1 MQIKAKKFLF
11 LILTIIN
18 LICFK
23 SYLNSQSI
31 ISNSMLVKN
40 GDYYELSEEGLEFY
54 RKNLLISVDLTG
66 SIYFPPIYH
75 QTHWVCNQ
83 VSASYYM
90 MTYETNL
97 AKGISSQNPDN
108 VFSVYFPWNFNN
120 GGNGWYG
127 GHYILTMEMLKK
139 FGVLLLHRS
148 PADISRDSSLWA
160 SGYELYYEAMH
171 NRIKDYYLIKTN
183 TEAGIITLKSWI
195 YNHSGSSNMGGLATF
210 MANIAQNGDA
220 YLPQGTPHAGEYVI
234 TKCGNDALHAR
245 TLVGYDDNICFDYN
259 GDGQYT
265 NNIDLNGDG
274 IIDVRDWEKGA
285 FKFAESNGP
294 NWQGNGCGWI
304 MYKTFA
310 EAYGSGGILNNSV
323 HIIEPNIGY
332 KPLLTAKVKISHPSR
347 EAVKIMIGISSDT
360 TANEP
365 EYISDFPIFN
375 FQGGNKFMQGGTSEQ
390 DKTIEFGL
398 DLTEFLQ
405 YFNSNNT
412 AKFFIT
418 FYEYDPNNL
427 FNGKIESF
435 SLIDYTGNIPFQKNY
450 HPTPLDFVNNSK
462 TTITMTLKINENY
475 APKILSNSIPIQNEN
490 ENIWYQLHAQGG
502 TPPYKWEIITYYDIE
517 TQTQEYQSFTGT
529 KLTPNEYFDGE
540 LSLNLNFDFPINN
553 FYTNKIKVHTNG
565 IILPNHNT
573 THWTQFFHLVYPMFI
588 NELMIAPFFRC
599 NFVCDHSKGQ
609 GIWYQNNSNNVKIR
623 WKVSEL
629 WAEQWTNAEFMATL
643 YNDGKIEFQYGPQS
657 LKKKYPDLGG
667 VSFGYK
673 NNHILC
679 FLNDIPQPGTKYV
692 ITPYPK
698 PTTININQDGVIYGN
713 VMNHYEYP
721 ISVKITD
728 ANNISDVRTFY
739 LYTGIKN
746 YDKNEISIFPNPA
759 KDFIIISIKNV
770 DQNFQFDY
778 EYIIYNLNSTPIKS
792 GRISGGSSNM
802 INTSALPAGKYIL
815 KIENKEETILFNFIK
830 V

>member
-1 MQIKAKKFLF
+1 MQIKAKKILF
-11 LILTIIN
+11 IGITFISLN
-18 LICFK
+18 CFT
-23 SYLNSQSI
+23 SHSFSQSS
-31 ISNSMLVKN
+31 ISNSMLEKK
-40 GDYYELSEEGLEFY
+40 GDYYELSEEALEFY
-54 RKNLLISVDLTG
+54 RKNLPSSVDLTS
-66 SIYFPPIYH
+66 SIYFPPIYQ

-97 AKGISSQNPDN
+97 AKGISSQNPNN

-120 GGNGWYG
+120 GGSGWYG
-127 GHYILTMEMLKK
+127 GHYILTMEMMKK

-148 PADISRDSSLWA
+148 PADVVRDSSMWA
-160 SGYELYYEAMH
+160 SGYDLYYEAMH

-195 YNHSGSSNMGGLATF
+195 YNHSGSSDMGGLATF

-220 YLPQGTPHAGEYVI
+220 HFPQGTPHAGEYVI

-259 GDGQYT
+259 GDGQFT
-265 NNIDLNGDG
+265 NNIDINGDG
-274 IIDVRDWEKGA
+274 IVDIRDWEKGA

-294 NWQGNGCGWI
+294 TWQGNGCGWI

-310 EAYGSGGILNNSV
+310 DAYGSGGILNNSV

-398 DLTEFLQ
+398 DLTEYLQ
-405 YFNSNNT
+405 YFNSQKS

-418 FYEYDPNNL
+418 FYEFDPNNS
-427 FNGKIESF
+427 FSGKIENF
-435 SLIDYTGNIPFQKNY
+435 SLIDYTGNIPVEKVYQQLPVN
-450 HPTPLDFVNNSK
+450 FVNNAK
-462 TTITMTLKINENY
+462 TTFTMKIEVIEVNS
-475 APKILSNSIPIQNEN
+475 PKILSTSIPTHDINQQ
-490 ENIWYQLHAQGG
+490 IWFPLQAQGG
-502 TPPYKWEIITYYDIE
+502 TPPYKWELITYYEIDK
-517 TQTQEYQSFTGT
+517 QTQEYQSFTGT

-553 FYTNKIKVHTNG
+553 YYTNKIKVHTNG

-588 NELMIAPFFRC
+588 NEMMIAPFFRC
-599 NFVCDHSKGQ
+599 NFVCDHSKEQ

-629 WAEQWTNAEFMATL
+629 WAEQWTSAEFMATL
-643 YNDGKIEFQYGPQS
+643 YNDGKIEFHYGPQS
-657 LKKKYPDLGG
+657 LKRKYPDLGG

-679 FLNDIPQPGTKYV
+679 FLNDIPPNGTKFT

-698 PTTININQDGVIYGN
+698 PATININQDGVIYGN
-713 VMNHYEYP
+713 MMDYYGYP

-739 LYTGIKN
+739 LYTGIQNTVNNKFG
-746 YDKNEISIFPNPA
+746 IFPNPA
-759 KDFIIISIKNV
+759 KDFISIKNA
-770 DQNFQFDY
+770 DQNFHFDY
-778 EYIIYNLNSTPIKS
+778 DYIIYNLNSTPIKS
-792 GRISGGSSNM
+792 GRISYVSSM
-802 INTSALPAGKYIL
+802 INISDLPAGKYIL
-815 KIENKEETILFNFIK
+815 KIENKEDTILFNFIK
-830 V
+830 I

>member
-1 MQIKAKKFLF
+1 
-11 LILTIIN
+11 
-18 LICFK
+18 
-23 SYLNSQSI
+23 
-31 ISNSMLVKN
+31 MLVKN

-54 RKNLLISVDLTG
+54 GKNLLISVDLTG

-529 KLTPNEYFDGE
+529 KLTPNEY
-540 LSLNLNFDFPINN
+540 
-553 FYTNKIKVHTNG
+553 
-565 IILPNHNT
+565 
-573 THWTQFFHLVYPMFI
+573 
-588 NELMIAPFFRC
+588 
-599 NFVCDHSKGQ
+599 
-609 GIWYQNNSNNVKIR
+609 
-623 WKVSEL
+623 
-629 WAEQWTNAEFMATL
+629 
-643 YNDGKIEFQYGPQS
+643 
-657 LKKKYPDLGG
+657 
-667 VSFGYK
+667 
-673 NNHILC
+673 
-679 FLNDIPQPGTKYV
+679 
-692 ITPYPK
+692 
-698 PTTININQDGVIYGN
+698 
-713 VMNHYEYP
+713 
-721 ISVKITD
+721 
-728 ANNISDVRTFY
+728 
-739 LYTGIKN
+739 
-746 YDKNEISIFPNPA
+746 
-759 KDFIIISIKNV
+759 
-770 DQNFQFDY
+770 
-778 EYIIYNLNSTPIKS
+778 
-792 GRISGGSSNM
+792 
-802 INTSALPAGKYIL
+802 
-815 KIENKEETILFNFIK
+815 
-830 V
+830 